1 MQGSRVVQ
9 AAAYAKMIAN
19 IAGMVSLPVK

>member
-19 IAGMVSLPVK
+19 IADMVSLHIK